1 MLGRLSLTVPPEE
14 GKVIM
19 SISPTILPWQTLTLA
34 VIVPVFIC
42 IHLSISVCKLCVTSF
57 RYRACT
63 NIYLLLFFL
72 DLKIWWDWRI
82 KAVFI
87 NWLLGLNLV
96 RWNMN
101 SSILL
106 DFRGCPIIT
115 LGYMNHPSFLNGLL
129 QNISKKCMSLLIIN
143 IIKITVYRVIV
154 ATCYFRPSTLANIFA
169 PS

>member
-1 MLGRLSLTVPPEE
+1 MQQHLAEGMLGRLSLTVPPEE

-19 SISPTILPWQTLTLA
+19 SISPTIPPWQTLTLA

-72 DLKIWWDWRI
+72 AFKIWWDWRI

-87 NWLLGLNLV
+87 NWIIRFKFSEMKYEFFYFIRFQGMSHYYPGL
-96 RWNMN
+96 
-101 SSILL
+101 
-106 DFRGCPIIT
+106 
-115 LGYMNHPSFLNGLL
+115 YEPSKFS
-129 QNISKKCMSLLIIN
+129 QWSLA
-143 IIKITVYRVIV
+143 K
-154 ATCYFRPSTLANIFA
+154 F
-169 PS
+169 